1 MSLRKKIFLISG
13 VFGMLSIAVLVFM
26 FWYLFPAVKKASKEL
41 TLIELS
47 LLPNNNEQSEQI
59 KNTYEK
65 MNQDYQKIGDLF
77 ANPTTPLDLISF
89 WEKITGEEKLIM
101 KISPI
106 AVEKYKYDPWN
117 FLGFEITL
125 SGNFVNIQ
133 RFIEKIENSK
143 YLFEINNLV
152 IKKNPTGQ
160 KLDEATAT
168 ILLKTYTNHNEEQ
181 N

>member
-1 MSLRKKIFLISG
+1 MNLRKKIFLIFII
-13 VFGMLSIAVLVFM
+13 FGTISIAILVFI
-26 FWYLFPAVKKASKEL
+26 FWYLFPAIKEASKEL
-41 TLIELS
+41 TLTELS
-47 LLPNNNEQSEQI
+47 LLSTNNEQSEQI

-65 MNQDYQKIGDLF
+65 MKQDYQKIGDLF
-77 ANPTTPLDLISF
+77 SNPTTPLNLISF

-106 AVEKYKYDPWN
+106 TIKEYKYDLWK

-125 SGNFVNIQ
+125 SGYFVNIQ

-143 YLFEINNLV
+143 YFFEINSLV
-152 IKKNPTGQ
+152 IKKDSTDQ
-160 KLDEATAT
+160 KLDEVTAI
-168 ILLKTYTNHNEEQ
+168 ILLKTYTNQNEGQ